1 MHPSAWN
8 KHSPKFATFKY
19 ICDIMSRSERGR
31 PPPREEVVPD
41 ERCGRTC
48 PKGTAQEANRAPQR
62 HREAHRIP
70 RPGQGRPDERG
81 GAGSGDGEAEDAQ
94 SHACQLSAELIASA
108 QARLAPPRTAPRRS
122 TEASEL
128 P

>member
-48 PKGTAQEANRAPQR
+48 PKGTAQEPDRAPQR
-62 HREAHRIP
+62 HREA
-70 RPGQGRPDERG
+70 
-81 GAGSGDGEAEDAQ
+81 EDAQ
-94 SHACQLSAELIASA
+94 PHARQLSVQRIASA
-108 QARLAPPRTAPRRS
+108 QARLAPPRTAPRQSR
-122 TEASEL
+122 EASEL